1 MTMNRYKKLNTLI
14 DDDHSAYILQRFTGT
29 QKVIG
34 IMVFRK
40 PFVVD
45 LN

>member
-1 MTMNRYKKLNTLI
+1 MNRYKKLNTLI
-14 DDDHSAYILQRFTGT
+14 DDDHSAHTLKKFTGT
-29 QKVIG
+29 QKMIG
-34 IMVFRK
+34 IIVFRK